1 MSKIPPKPG
10 ISSPTP
16 CSVGGNAPQT
26 RATTAALAA
35 KSTVEQPT
43 AMDTNS
49 GEDVVMANSPPE
61 AQPRGTDVPQP
72 SAFQRIAEMLAA
84 IIQSGKLDTLTKQNV
99 TRVIKIAKEA
109 EAKEKT
115 RVISSGQE
123 AKVSDIRM
131 AVWGDLVKLHNSL
144 EKKIHKV
151 QEENKVIL
159 DSTSKVLVSVE
170 EAKTDT
176 KDLASKVSKVT
187 DTMDKIAS
195 DMNSYQSALLSK
207 PAQPNKTATDPKVLS
222 DMECKARQILMDIY
236 DKDEDNIL
244 SKSLTDI
251 IEKANDTIAGLKCAS
266 KPKDIKVIMAL
277 KTHGKVVLLTL
288 NSKEAASWIRELL
301 NKVEFSSGFSAESH
315 IRART
320 FNLIVPRIP
329 VIFDPSKEKHIC
341 EVKETNC
348 LDTNMIR
355 KAKWIKPMGRRRPGQ
370 TNTYAIFTLTSV
382 DSANTLI
389 RDRLYICSIKV
400 RPTKQ
405 KQEPIQC
412 MKCREWGHF
421 TSECQ
426 SEKDVC
432 GNCGGEHR
440 TNTCQNKD
448 KLYCVACGKNMH
460 ASWSRNCPEFNRQCL
475 IYDGRNPEN
484 AMLFF
489 PMEHNWTLTVRP
501 DSILLVDRFP
511 ARFSVNVLPM
521 LGRWQQVPRSCQQNR
536 GQRYSTKD
544 RNGCENPNRIQIPPS
559 CKREEGELPVSDTGR
574 GPDASSGG
582 INMDWTTPCNMSGW
596 N

>member
-1 MSKIPPKPG
+1 MSKIPPKLG

-16 CSVGGNAPQT
+16 RSVGGNAPQT
-26 RATTAALAA
+26 WATTAAIAA

-43 AMDTNS
+43 EMVTNL

-61 AQPRGTDVPQP
+61 VQPRGTDTSQP
-72 SAFQRIAEMLAA
+72 STFQHIAEMLAA
-84 IIQSGKLDTLTKQNV
+84 IIQSGKLDTLTNQNM

-115 RVISSGQE
+115 RVISGGEE
-123 AKVSDIRM
+123 AKVSDICM
-131 AVWGDLVKLHNSL
+131 AIWEDLVKLHNSL
-144 EKKIHKV
+144 KKKIREV
-151 QEENKVIL
+151 QEENKAIL
-159 DSTSKVLVSVE
+159 NSTSKVLASME

-187 DTMDKIAS
+187 DTTDKIAS
-195 DMNSYQSALLSK
+195 NTNSYQSALLSK

-251 IEKANDTIAGLKCAS
+251 IEKANETIAGLKCAS
-266 KPKDIKVIMAL
+266 KPKDIKVIVAL
-277 KTHGKVVLLTL
+277 KTRSKAVLLML
-288 NSKEAASWIRELL
+288 NSKEAASWIREPL
-301 NKVEFSSGFSAESH
+301 NKVEFSSGFSMESH

-329 VIFDPSKEKHIC
+329 VIFDLSEEKHLH
-341 EVKETNC
+341 EVEETNC
-348 LDTNMIR
+348 LDTNVIR
-355 KAKWIKPMGRRRPGQ
+355 KAKWIKPMGRRRLGQ
-370 TNTYAIFTLTSV
+370 TNAYAIFTLTLV

-389 RDRLYICSIKV
+389 RDRLYICGIKV

-412 MKCREWGHF
+412 MKCREWVHF
-421 TSECQ
+421 ASECL
-426 SEKDVC
+426 SVKDVC
-432 GNCGGEHR
+432 GNCREEHC

-448 KLYCVACGKNMH
+448 KLYCMACGKNTH

-489 PMEHNWTLTVRP
+489 PMEHDWTLMVRP
-501 DSILLVDRFP
+501 DSILLEDRFP
-511 ARFSVNVLPM
+511 ACFSINALPT
-521 LGRWQQVPRSCQQNR
+521 LGGWQQVPRLHQQNR

-544 RNGCENPNRIQIPPS
+544 RNGRENPNRIQIPPS
-559 CKREEGELPVSDTGR
+559 RGREEGKLPVGNVGQ
-574 GPDASSGG
+574 GPDASTGG
-582 INMDWTTPCNMSGW
+582 INTDWTTPRNMSGW
-596 N
+596 D